1 MLSVPSPL
9 SFFLNIQMFKR
20 NVILFSMVHLLLI
33 RSAASTVNLL
43 KKKKRK
49 WIEIY
54 ERCIAK

>member
-43 KKKKRK
+43 KKKKENGLRFM
-49 WIEIY
+49 
-54 ERCIAK
+54 RDV